1 MDLQPVHHQ
10 FTLRMV
16 IQEQQITGT
25 KGMQNWKIYALTG
38 APELFYEWLGVEFA
52 IKREEYSDRMR
63 HHHWGIRHHPGSG
76 LLTHFLLLFRR

>member
-1 MDLQPVHHQ
+1 
-10 FTLRMV
+10 MV

-52 IKREEYSDRMR
+52 IKERNTATVCAITTGDKSS
-63 HHHWGIRHHPGSG
+63 SG
-76 LLTHFLLLFRR
+76 

>member
-10 FTLRMV
+10 FALRMV

-52 IKREEYSDRMR
+52 IKERNTATVCAITT
-63 HHHWGIRHHPGSG
+63 GG
-76 LLTHFLLLFRR
+76 

>member
-1 MDLQPVHHQ
+1 
-10 FTLRMV
+10 MV

-52 IKREEYSDRMR
+52 IKSCLLYTSDAAVE
-63 HHHWGIRHHPGSG
+63 
-76 LLTHFLLLFRR
+76 